1 MARFN
6 DPNTMTNVVAFT
18 RAYFDSIFVE
28 ERLIGAKLPDL
39 SMELFGKTFASPIMT
54 PAFSHLKTFAAERE
68 NGLCEYSRAAAEL
81 HQVNWVGMMTNEEY
95 ATLSDTGAQTIR
107 IIKPYAD
114 KDEIF
119 SRIAFAQ
126 ERGALAVGIDI
137 DHSFG
142 DTGAYDV
149 CGGYPMISQ
158 SVEDLRT
165 YIDYTNLPFVVKGVL
180 SVSDALKCE
189 EADVS
194 AIVVSHHHGRMPF
207 AVPPLMVLPDIVRAL
222 GPKRRMK
229 IFVDCSIDSGYDAFK
244 ALCLGADA
252 VSAGRVLFPD
262 LIRDGCEG
270 VKRCLERMNHEL
282 AQMMAYTG
290 CATLGAATP
299 ALLRRA
305 DGSKFEE

>member
-119 SRIAFAQ
+119 SRSLSRRSAA
-126 ERGALAVGIDI
+126 RLPSALTLTTA
-137 DHSFG
+137 
-142 DTGAYDV
+142 
-149 CGGYPMISQ
+149 
-158 SVEDLRT
+158 
-165 YIDYTNLPFVVKGVL
+165 
-180 SVSDALKCE
+180 
-189 EADVS
+189 S
-194 AIVVSHHHGRMPF
+194 AIRAPMTF
-207 AVPPLMVLPDIVRAL
+207 AADIR
-222 GPKRRMK
+222 
-229 IFVDCSIDSGYDAFK
+229 
-244 ALCLGADA
+244 
-252 VSAGRVLFPD
+252 
-262 LIRDGCEG
+262 
-270 VKRCLERMNHEL
+270 
-282 AQMMAYTG
+282 
-290 CATLGAATP
+290 
-299 ALLRRA
+299 
-305 DGSKFEE
+305 